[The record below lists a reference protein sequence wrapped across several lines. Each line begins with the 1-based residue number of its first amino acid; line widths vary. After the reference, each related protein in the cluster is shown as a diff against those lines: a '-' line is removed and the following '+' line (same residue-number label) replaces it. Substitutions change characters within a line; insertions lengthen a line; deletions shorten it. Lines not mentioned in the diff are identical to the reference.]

1 MAGLKDMNQLITYQY
16 EADSMDRQWYSI
28 LWQYNLGRKYRRC
41 AVKMMAHF
49 LYI

>member
-28 LWQYNLGRKYRRC
+28 VLLFYLGGKYRKC
-41 AVKMMAHF
+41 GVKMMAHF